1 MLHAFSIEMKSK
13 SHVRHIS
20 MSDESHDRVLFEG
33 YLGALKELS
42 LIEGT
47 VLEVKGENGVLRIDL
62 TEEELRKMLSDQ
74 EHSLKQST

>member
-47 VLEVKGENGVLRIDL
+47 VLEVKGENGVIRIDL
-62 TEEELRKMLSDQ
+62 SEEELRSIFSKK
-74 EHSLKQST
+74 EAPKEE